1 MEQPEQ
7 PAARS
12 GASPFHVGVLAVV
25 GVGLIGGSLAAALRA
40 RGAAGKILGV
50 GRDPRSLAR
59 AKRLGLI
66 DDAVTLT
73 QAAQQADLI
82 VLATPVVAIEAILA
96 QLQPLLRDD
105 TLVTDVGSTKANI
118 AAAARA
124 ALGPKRGLFVSG
136 HPIAGAET
144 TGPGAAN
151 ADLFDG
157 RTVVLAPVG
166 ENDAQAL
173 RYLTRMWQA
182 CGARVVT
189 MDAQAHDAAL
199 ASVSHLPHFLSAAFM
214 AQVAGAS
221 DADLRLSLAGSGF
234 RDFTRIAAGSP
245 EVWRDIFLA
254 NRGALLAELDAFR
267 GSLDEL
273 EHILQRADG
282 PALSEFLERAALARR
297 FWGGRHKS

>member
-1 MEQPEQ
+1 MKQ
-7 PAARS
+7 PAQKA
-12 GASPFHVGVLAVV
+12 ASQSFRVGVLAIV
-25 GVGLIGGSLAAALRA
+25 GVGLIGGSLVAALRA
-40 RGAAGKILGV
+40 RSAVGKVLGV
-50 GRDPRSLAR
+50 GRDPRSLAK
-59 AKRLGLI
+59 AVQLGLI
-66 DDAVTLT
+66 DQAVTLQ

-96 QLQPLLRDD
+96 QLQPWLRDN

-118 AAAARA
+118 ASAAQA

-151 ADLFDG
+151 AQLFVG
-157 RTVVLAPVG
+157 HTVVLAPVK

-173 RYLTRMWQA
+173 RLLTDMWQT
-182 CGARVVT
+182 CGAKVVT

-199 ASVSHLPHFLSAAFM
+199 ASVSHLPHLLSAAFM
-214 AQVAGAS
+214 AQVASAS

-254 NRGALLAELDAFR
+254 NRSAVLAELDAFKHQ
-267 GSLDEL
+267 LNQL
-273 EHILQRADG
+273 EQTLQQADG
-282 PALSEFLERAALARR
+282 AALHEFLERAALARR
-297 FWGGRHKS
+297 FWGGRNKS